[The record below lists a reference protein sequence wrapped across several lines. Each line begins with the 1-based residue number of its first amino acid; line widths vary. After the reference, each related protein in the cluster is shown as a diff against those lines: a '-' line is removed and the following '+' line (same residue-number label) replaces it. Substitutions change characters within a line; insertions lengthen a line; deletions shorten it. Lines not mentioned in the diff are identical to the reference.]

1 MPRKA
6 RKLSSSGVYHIMTRG
21 IDKTRVML
29 DDADCIQFLCFLNF
43 VQNEGFQVL
52 AYCLM
57 GNHVHLLVKTDKAN
71 IDALELAMKRLL
83 VRYVAYYNRKY
94 DRVGGLFQNR
104 YASQPVVTTGYFTIT
119 LLLQKSQKRKHNMSG
134 AAIETILVDAKRVCV
149 KCRHNMLCK
158 SAHWNGLKIGT
169 RKAS

>member
-6 RKLSSSGVYHIMTRG
+6 RKLSASGVYHIMTRG

-57 GNHVHLLVKTDKAN
+57 GNHVHLLIKTDKTN

-83 VRYVAYYNRKY
+83 VRYVAYYNHKY
-94 DRVGGLFQNR
+94 DRVGSLFQNR
-104 YASQPVVTTGYFTIT
+104 YVLSLI
-119 LLLQKSQKRKHNMSG
+119 H
-134 AAIETILVDAKRVCV
+134 I
-149 KCRHNMLCK
+149 
-158 SAHWNGLKIGT
+158 
-169 RKAS
+169 

>member
-104 YASQPVVTTGYFTIT
+104 YAVN
-119 LLLQKSQKRKHNMSG
+119 L
-134 AAIETILVDAKRVCV
+134 
-149 KCRHNMLCK
+149 
-158 SAHWNGLKIGT
+158 W
-169 RKAS
+169 